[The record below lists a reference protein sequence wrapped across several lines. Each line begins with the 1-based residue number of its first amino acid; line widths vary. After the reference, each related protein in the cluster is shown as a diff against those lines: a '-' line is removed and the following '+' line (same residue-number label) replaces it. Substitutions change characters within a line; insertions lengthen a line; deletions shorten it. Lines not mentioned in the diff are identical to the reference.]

1 MFHTTK
7 RLLLQDLVFRL
18 GSSVNSTW
26 KKEGKNENK
35 NSMTYL
41 SVNSVNGSDI
51 EIINTI
57 SLLPFFQLVKT
68 PRKHLRK
75 QKFF

>member
-1 MFHTTK
+1 MSDAG
-7 RLLLQDLVFRL
+7 LGIFRL

-51 EIINTI
+51 EIINSI
-57 SLLPFFQLVKT
+57 FFS
-68 PRKHLRK
+68 
-75 QKFF
+75 